1 MHSFR
6 RSLILALALAATA
19 SFMGAA
25 SAQTDARSYGT
36 WKLNVAKS
44 KFSPG
49 PGPKSLTVKWEAAGQ
64 GVRLT
69 SEGVTADGKPMS
81 GGYTANYDGKDYPMV
96 GSPVADTVAFRKI
109 DANTVE
115 RTDKKGGKV
124 VQVLTRVMAK
134 DGKSMTVTTKGTTP
148 KGAPI
153 HNVSVF
159 EKQ

>member
-1 MHSFR
+1 
-6 RSLILALALAATA
+6 
-19 SFMGAA
+19 
-25 SAQTDARSYGT
+25 
-36 WKLNVAKS
+36 
-44 KFSPG
+44 
-49 PGPKSLTVKWEAAGQ
+49 
-64 GVRLT
+64 
-69 SEGVTADGKPMS
+69 MS